1 MVVGV
6 GFCDFFCYCCCLK
19 SKSYVSPTPPKKYCT
34 ITLDTHTKVNFVIGL
49 SASTVPH
56 YHWHVTTVSPV
67 TLLMIFDYYFV
78 RLAMFQSFSEYD
90 AGYLKTWVGILDQ
103 HANIFLITQH
113 SHLVRFVL

>member
-1 MVVGV
+1 LLLLLFEIEKLRVPHP
-6 GFCDFFCYCCCLK
+6 
-19 SKSYVSPTPPKKYCT
+19 PTPKKKDCI

-56 YHWHVTTVSPV
+56 YHSHVTTVSPV
-67 TLLMIFDYYFV
+67 TLLMIFDCYFV